1 MPTPSETEGEK
12 GFSFPIEWVVPDDLE
27 GEYATHVV
35 VQHTGHE
42 FNIFFFEAK
51 QPLLAGSDEQKQEK
65 LENISE
71 IEAECVAKITV
82 AASRFPS
89 LVQVFQENLENF
101 KQKYAPPK
109 ED

>member
-1 MPTPSETEGEK
+1 MPKPEAEGEK

-42 FNIFFFEAK
+42 FNIYFFEAK
-51 QPLLAGSDEQKQEK
+51 QPVLAGSEDQKREK
-65 LENISE
+65 LENISS
-71 IEAECVAKITV
+71 IEAECVAQITV
-82 AASRFPS
+82 SASRFS
-89 LVQVFQENLENF
+89 DMVQVFQENLENF
-101 KQKYAPPK
+101 QKKFAPPQ